1 MTQRYDIK
9 TIYEQAL
16 ERLHDPYATGTG
28 ISTEAAGNAF
38 LFIGD
43 VFITYFTGHLSP
55 GDGIGG
61 THGLAKMAITA
72 FTAGEAAVCFTF
84 HIGTALDIRQIMLC
98 GQ

>member
-43 VFITYFTGHLSP
+43 IFIANFAWHLSS
-55 GDGIGG
+55 GDGISRA
-61 THGLAKMAITA
+61 HGLAEVAIPA
-72 FTAGEAAVCFTF
+72 FSTGKAAVRFTF
-84 HIGTALDIRQIMLC
+84 HIGSAFDVRQIMLC
-98 GQ
+98 C